1 MPLIEM
7 RIIALVTAFSSALM
21 AQGPNPPFDNPPR
34 IVFKVESE
42 YSEEARR
49 VHLEGDVR
57 LKIII
62 GADGKPRDLRVVRS
76 LGLGLDENAMAAVGK
91 WKFQPGTKNGQ
102 VVAGPAQIEVN
113 FRLLNK
119 GSIGATRWHLAR
131 AEFHLP
137 EGVSRP
143 ICEKVVPP
151 GVLGDSDNASAT
163 LAFDIDEKGT
173 PVNLR
178 IEKSSDQGWARDVTD
193 ALSKWRFAPASQDG
207 RPISVSC
214 TMDFVRGKG
223 E

>member
-1 MPLIEM
+1 MPPIEM
-7 RIIALVTAFSSALM
+7 RIIALVAAFSSALI
-21 AQGPNPPFDNPPR
+21 AQRPDPPFDNPPR

-62 GADGKPRDLRVVRS
+62 DADGKPRDLQVARS
-76 LGLGLDENAMAAVGK
+76 LGLGLDENAMAAVSK

-102 VVAGPAQIEVN
+102 VVAGPAQIEIN

-119 GSIGATRWHLAR
+119 GSNGATRWHLAR
-131 AEFHLP
+131 ADFHLP
-137 EGVSRP
+137 QGVSRP

-151 GVLGDSDNASAT
+151 GVAGDADNASAT
-163 LAFDIDEKGT
+163 FAFDIDEKGA
-173 PVNLR
+173 PVNLQ
-178 IEKSSDQGWARDVTD
+178 IEKASNEDWSRDVAA
-193 ALSKWRFAPASQDG
+193 ALSKWRFTPASQDG
-207 RPISVSC
+207 RPVSVSC